1 MVDAL
6 VARIELI
13 LLLLHFEGLQKGAAV
28 GYYDLTLLVLL
39 HKLPRSSVTLIHARS
54 RSSLLPVEPHNAV
67 AAAAAAANGLKIEY
81 FFEGGGVCAGGA
93 LEAVRGVSAG

>member
-1 MVDAL
+1 MVDGL

-13 LLLLHFEGLQKGAAV
+13 LLLLNFEGLQKGAAV
-28 GYYDLTLLVLL
+28 GYYDLTLLILL
-39 HKLPRSSVTLIHARS
+39 HKLPHSSVILIHAWS
-54 RSSLLPVEPHNAV
+54 RSSLLRAEPHD
-67 AAAAAAANGLKIEY
+67 AAAAANGLEIEY